1 MKREVQLYIQ
11 DTRVDLF
18 KDETISITDSIQN
31 ISDISKV
38 FTPFSQ
44 QFSLPASSVNN
55 KLFKHYY
62 NFDIQDGFDA
72 RFQVTARIEINQVP
86 FRSGK
91 IRLDG
96 VSMKNNLPYAYK
108 VIFFGEPSSLN
119 DTFGDEDL
127 SSLNAL
133 SAYDILYT
141 GNDFLDAF
149 KTGLQSSLNPATTT
163 ANRNIVVPL
172 ILLENYYTYD
182 SGSKRL
188 DTANFNDLKLDLKP
202 AIKLKRIIEAIQ
214 TQYDLTFNMTDVHLD
229 EFVLAEDGSIVVDE
243 AGNPVVQEGATT
255 DVKTF
260 FGSDMFDELY
270 LWLHRENSPISDPEA
285 TDPLFGI
292 NTVTKSKK
300 LTFADFTYS
309 SGSGDVLVANK
320 LTVNAGETYGLRL
333 VLDPSST
340 NNTGEIIIKDR
351 TTNELLFYR
360 ENVPF
365 NSGLNLSAPL
375 RDLTSGTLDSRT
387 YDLEFRINCQVA
399 QTMGALDP
407 ALVISKTVGT
417 AATTIHNYSNPGFS
431 LGSNIF
437 IQDYLPK
444 MKVIDFLT
452 GLFKMFNLVAYTK
465 LFDSTIYVETFDDY
479 MTKGVSRD
487 ITSYV
492 DINASTID
500 RPVPFNQVNFKYSN
514 PVTQTSLRFINQF
527 SLVFGDLNYSAPE
540 KYDGQAFNQEVP
552 FERTVLINL
561 LDTAST
567 PPAITNN
574 VVGWWVDADSK
585 PALGSPYIFFNRVID
600 QSGVGGFP
608 VTTLSITQYNAP
620 SNVSSL
626 ATAGVGNHT
635 LNFGA
640 EYDEFNGDL
649 NTNSLFERF
658 YKQYIVQTFE
668 QNGRIIKVSAQLPIS
683 FMLNYS
689 VNDVIVINAQEYYIN
704 SIRMNLATG
713 KSELE
718 LIVKKVTY
726 TNSVLT

>member
-141 GNDFLDAF
+141 GDDFLDAF

-182 SGSKRL
+182 SGSERL
-188 DTANFNDLKLDLKP
+188 DTANFPDLQTDLKP
-202 AIKLKRIIEAIQ
+202 AIKLRRIIDAIQ
-214 TQYDLTFNMTDVHLD
+214 TQYDLTFNMADIHLD

-270 LWLHRENSPISDPEA
+270 LWLHRENSPISAPE
-285 TDPLFGI
+285 TDPPIFGI
-292 NTVTKSKK
+292 DTTTKNIKR
-300 LTFADFTYS
+300 TFADYTYV
-309 SGSGDVLVANK
+309 SGSGDYLTADKLVVNSGDSY
-320 LTVNAGETYGLRL
+320 TVRL
-333 VLDPSST
+333 VLNPGTT
-340 NNTGEIIIKDR
+340 NSTGEIIVKDKL
-351 TTNELLFYR
+351 TNELLYYKN
-360 ENVPF
+360 NVAF
-365 NSGLNLSAPL
+365 VSGAPQTITITA
-375 RDLTSGTLDSRT
+375 LTSGTLSSRT
-387 YDLEFRINCQVA
+387 YDLEFRINCDVNV
-399 QTMGALDP
+399 TFALSATD
-407 ALVISKTVGT
+407 ALNISKNGASISYYSS
-417 AATTIHNYSNPGFS
+417 AAFS

-465 LFDSTIYVETFDDY
+465 LYDSTIYIETFDDY

-500 RPVPFNQVNFKYSN
+500 RPVPFNQVNFKYSD

-552 FERTVLINL
+552 FERSVLINL
-561 LDTAST
+561 LDTSSS
-567 PPAITNN
+567 PPAVTNN
-574 VVGWWVDADSK
+574 VVGWWVDAEGK
-585 PALGSPYIFFNRVID
+585 AALGSPYIFFNRVVD

-608 VTTLSITQYNAP
+608 ITTLSITQYNAP
-620 SNVSSL
+620 SNVSSDE
-626 ATAGVGNHT
+626 NHT

-640 EYDEFNGDL
+640 EYDEFNRDI

>member
-141 GNDFLDAF
+141 GTDFLNAF
-149 KTGLQSSLNPATTT
+149 KTGLQSSTNPATTT

-182 SGSKRL
+182 
-188 DTANFNDLKLDLKP
+188 TATSTNKLKTASFTNLKTDLKP

-214 TQYDLTFNMTDVHLD
+214 TQYDLTFNMADIHLD
-229 EFVLAEDGSIVVDE
+229 EFVLAEDGSIVLDE
-243 AGNPVVQEGATT
+243 DGNPVVQEGAST

-270 LWLHRENSPISDPEA
+270 LWLHRENSPISAPE
-285 TDPLFGI
+285 TDPPIFGI
-292 NTVTKSKK
+292 DTTTKNIKR
-300 LTFADFTYS
+300 TFADYTYV
-309 SGSGDVLVANK
+309 SGSGDYLTADKLVVNSGDSY
-320 LTVNAGETYGLRL
+320 TVRL
-333 VLDPSST
+333 VLNPGTT
-340 NNTGEIIIKDR
+340 NSTGEIIVKDKL
-351 TTNELLFYR
+351 TNQLLYYKN
-360 ENVPF
+360 NVAF
-365 NSGLNLSAPL
+365 VSGAPQTITITA
-375 RDLTSGTLDSRT
+375 LTSGTLSSRT
-387 YDLEFRINCQVA
+387 YDLEFRINCDVNVTFA
-399 QTMGALDP
+399 ASATDALNIAKNGAS
-407 ALVISKTVGT
+407 ISYYSS
-417 AATTIHNYSNPGFS
+417 AAFS

-465 LFDSTIYVETFDDY
+465 LYDSTIYVETFDDY

-500 RPVPFNQVNFKYSN
+500 RPVPFNQVNFKYSA

-552 FERTVLINL
+552 YERSVLINL
-561 LDTAST
+561 IDNSGDV
-567 PPAITNN
+567 TNN
-574 VVGWWVDADSK
+574 VIGWWVDAEGK
-585 PALGSPYIFFNRVID
+585 ATLGSPYIFFNRVVD
-600 QSGVGGFP
+600 QSGGSGFP
-608 VTTLSITQYNAP
+608 VTTLNITQYNAP
-620 SNVSSL
+620 SNVSSDQ
-626 ATAGVGNHT
+626 NHT

-640 EYDEFNGDL
+640 EFDEFNGDI